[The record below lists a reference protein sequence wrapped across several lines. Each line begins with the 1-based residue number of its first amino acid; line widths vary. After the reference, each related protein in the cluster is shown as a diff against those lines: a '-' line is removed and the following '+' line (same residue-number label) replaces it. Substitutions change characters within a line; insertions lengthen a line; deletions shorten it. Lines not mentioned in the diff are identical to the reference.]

1 MIKSVTITNY
11 LQESVK
17 IELTEPESSGFII
30 RSIEGL
36 GPAKANVNFTELAT
50 LDGALDNGTPLLDTR
65 NIVLSLIF
73 VGTPTIEDTRLK
85 SYKYFPIKQNLT
97 FEIETDNRHCFTVGR
112 VESNV
117 PAIFGT
123 DKEGCQISILCPD
136 SYFQDMEDTVKE
148 FYSVEGGFEFPL
160 EDNSVERIGKNLI
173 FLEMLRWR
181 MNGLIFDMRP
191 NNVVN
196 VIGAATRNTRIAI
209 TETVAS
215 LTSGNSYRLSGCPS
229 YGGNSRFRLEVWDN
243 NGNLKA
249 SDTGSGVTFTAS
261 SSETHIVKIFVLA
274 TYEINDTFKPILEP
288 VINNV
293 PTGSDL
299 LKMADASIVRA
310 DNVEFDIINDGTI
323 HVFGTYS
330 QVDGPIELWLSRISN
345 IENDHEYLLSGC
357 PENEDEE
364 DPQYELC
371 VEGMDGVER
380 AIDVGSGATFQK
392 TNDQEFDTLK
402 LKLGFPV
409 MTYDYRW
416 ANASILPDRFKTGS
430 AVVLGNKL
438 HVLKDYKHYTWDGN
452 TWTELS
458 VENPYECYETS
469 CVVLNDEIHMLG
481 GGDDTAE
488 LSIRYLQHYKWD
500 GTSWTEVSTLP
511 YGFKG
516 GTAVVLNEEIHIIGC
531 SATSL
536 SYNKAHYKWDGTS
549 WIRVSTLPLDFNGGS
564 VVVFNNEIHIL
575 GSHYSDETKDKQH
588 YKWDGTSWTEV
599 STLPYMFSNKSAVV
613 YHDEIHILGEINS
626 SGTYTEHYKWDG
638 TSWTEA
644 STLPYRFYGGIAVV
658 YEDTINILGSG
669 VYADGLKHYKY
680 EKYTVGIGTN
690 IPEGEELD
698 LTFRPM
704 IRDSSIEDP
713 TFESPH
719 VMTDSGAM
727 LEFSNVETHF
737 TDNIFY
743 DGDSEVGIVA
753 EIHSSGSVSDLAIY
767 KPETNEMIKLS
778 NSKLVQIL
786 GEGIKDGDVI
796 YVSTVKGN
804 KYVRILRN
812 GVYHNVLNALVKP
825 ITWFNLI
832 RGDNVFS
839 VTALS
844 GESNLLFKISYR
856 KTYEGV

>member
-36 GPAKANVNFTELAT
+36 GPAKANLNFTELAA
-50 LDGALDNGTPLLDTR
+50 LDGALDNGAALLDTR

-117 PAIFGT
+117 PTIFGT
-123 DKEGCQISILCPD
+123 DREGCQISILCPN

-148 FYSVEGGFEFPL
+148 FYSVEGGFEFPF
-160 EDNSVERIGKNLI
+160 ENNSVERMGKNLI

-181 MNGLIFDMRP
+181 MNGLTFDIRP

-209 TETVAS
+209 TETITP

-261 SSETHIVKIFVLA
+261 SSETHIVKILVLA

-288 VINNV
+288 VVNDV
-293 PTGSDL
+293 STGSDL
-299 LKMADASIVRA
+299 LKMADVSIVRA

-330 QVDGPIELWLSRISN
+330 QIDGPIELWLSRISN
-345 IENDHEYLLSGC
+345 IENDHEYILSGC

-380 AIDVGSGATFQK
+380 AIDVGSGVTFQK

-409 MTYDYRW
+409 
-416 ANASILPDRFKTGS
+416 
-430 AVVLGNKL
+430 
-438 HVLKDYKHYTWDGN
+438 N
-452 TWTELS
+452 T
-458 VENPYECYETS
+458 
-469 CVVLNDEIHMLG
+469 
-481 GGDDTAE
+481 
-488 LSIRYLQHYKWD
+488 
-500 GTSWTEVSTLP
+500 
-511 YGFKG
+511 
-516 GTAVVLNEEIHIIGC
+516 
-531 SATSL
+531 
-536 SYNKAHYKWDGTS
+536 
-549 WIRVSTLPLDFNGGS
+549 
-564 VVVFNNEIHIL
+564 
-575 GSHYSDETKDKQH
+575 
-588 YKWDGTSWTEV
+588 
-599 STLPYMFSNKSAVV
+599 
-613 YHDEIHILGEINS
+613 
-626 SGTYTEHYKWDG
+626 
-638 TSWTEA
+638 
-644 STLPYRFYGGIAVV
+644 
-658 YEDTINILGSG
+658 
-669 VYADGLKHYKY
+669 
-680 EKYTVGIGTN
+680 GTN

-727 LEFSNVETHF
+727 LEFSNVERHF

-767 KPETNEMIKLS
+767 KPETNEMIRLS

-786 GEGIKDGDVI
+786 GEGIKDGDII

-812 GVYHNVLNALVKP
+812 GVYYNVLNALVKP
-825 ITWFNLI
+825 ITWLNLR